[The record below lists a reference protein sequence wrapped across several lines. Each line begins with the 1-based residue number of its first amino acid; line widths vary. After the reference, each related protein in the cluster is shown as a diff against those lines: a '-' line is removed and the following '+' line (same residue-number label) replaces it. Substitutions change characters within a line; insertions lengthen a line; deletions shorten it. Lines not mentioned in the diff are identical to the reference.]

1 MRKLQP
7 CCLHNISECYCCQE
21 LDGCKEAMCSDI
33 VLKDITDGTVL
44 KCVTQHP
51 GFNAVCLEKWSL
63 RMAAERFKTRD
74 KKRYRQTGSEER

>member
-1 MRKLQP
+1 
-7 CCLHNISECYCCQE
+7 
-21 LDGCKEAMCSDI
+21 MCSDN
-33 VLKDITDGTVL
+33 VRQDIPDETVL

-63 RMAAERFKTRD
+63 CMAAERFKTKD